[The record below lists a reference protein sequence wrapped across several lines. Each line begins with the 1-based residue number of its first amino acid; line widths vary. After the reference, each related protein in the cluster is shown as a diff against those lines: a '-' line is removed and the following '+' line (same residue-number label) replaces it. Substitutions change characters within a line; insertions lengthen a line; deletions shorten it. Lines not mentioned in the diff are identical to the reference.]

1 VGLTEDL
8 GRGPVG
14 VDTALFIYFIE
25 EHPRFLRLIEPLFA
39 AADEGKRELV
49 TSAVTLLEVLVV
61 PFRAGNLALAE
72 RYENLLTRSSGI
84 RIVDLTRDQL
94 RTAAQLRA
102 ATAVRTPD
110 ALQLAAAITSGCTSF
125 ITNDRRLP
133 AVAGTRVLQLA
144 DYVAA

>member
-49 TSAVTLLEVLVV
+49 TSALTLLEVLVV

>member
-1 VGLTEDL
+1 MGLTEDL

-49 TSAVTLLEVLVV
+49 TSALTLLEVLVV

-110 ALQLAAAITSGCTSF
+110 ALQLAAAITSRCTSF

>member
-1 VGLTEDL
+1 LTEDL

-25 EHPRFLRLIEPLFA
+25 EHPRFLRLIDPLFA
-39 AADEGKRELV
+39 AADAGKRELV
-49 TSAVTLLEVLVV
+49 TSALTLLEVLVV

-72 RYENLLTRSSGI
+72 RYENLLTRSAGI

-110 ALQLAAAITSGCTSF
+110 AFQLAAAITSACASF